1 MQDSRRS
8 AAKPADVLSL
18 AGRPRARVALVQAG
32 RSVHDTT
39 LRADGEAQRP
49 VVLPGPTLVRAYDG
63 GQVLFERTLE
73 LVAGEATELPIVVGG

>member
-1 MQDSRRS
+1 
-8 AAKPADVLSL
+8 
-18 AGRPRARVALVQAG
+18 
-32 RSVHDTT
+32 

-73 LVAGEATELPIVVGG
+73 LAAGEAIEVPIVVGD